1 MAFGTRGRFGGVD
14 DLRHGESEGGN
25 WLDGA
30 EALLAAHRREYLN
43 KPAYEVVLEFR
54 EAVGCVWDLEAL
66 YQEHGGGLIRAR
78 ETVRPDRPE
87 EKQGLRAV
95 FFRMGKGIF
104 VSATREEMSVIGP
117 DRESAQEVARV
128 MREKFVQKKRGKR
141 KAQFHL
147 ISTGTDEYGTP
158 GWRTVT
164 VPVPN
169 PGLGMPGDLDLH
181 YGEGAEEWVEQW
193 VEALKNRQSG
203 LTLFRG
209 EPGTGKTTFLRHLVW
224 RLQEGHRFYLLPSGQ
239 DAMLSRQD
247 TVNFWV
253 RQAADCPLAKVAVLE
268 DAEALLAP
276 RDEARGDA
284 VSNLLNA
291 TDGLMG
297 DFLKVH
303 LVATV
308 NCKLTALDAACRRPG
323 RMLALREFARMPRE
337 RAEMVAERHGLEL
350 AGEQPDYSLAE
361 IFHGASKATAEAKL
375 GFVSV

>member
-1 MAFGTRGRFGGVD
+1 MRQMQGFGPFDRNENDMAGGEW
-14 DLRHGESEGGN
+14 LEGM
-25 WLDGA
+25 A
-30 EALLAAHRREYLN
+30 ALLSAHRREYLN
-43 KPAYEVVLEFR
+43 RPGYEVEVDFGDAGPSR
-54 EAVGCVWDLEAL
+54 WDLDAMHRDH
-66 YQEHGGGLIRAR
+66 QAGLIRAR
-78 ETVRPDRPE
+78 EAVRAERPE
-87 EKQGLRAV
+87 EKQGVRAL
-95 FFRMGKGIF
+95 FFRMEDGVF
-104 VSATREEMSVIGP
+104 VSALRSGISVIGP
-117 DRESAQEVARV
+117 TRELAVAAAEKLRAKYAQRAE
-128 MREKFVQKKRGKR
+128 GKR
-141 KAQFHL
+141 NAFFHL
-147 ISTGTDEYGTP
+147 IASSEEFGGP
-158 GWRTVT
+158 SWRTVK

-193 VEALKNRQSG
+193 AESIKQRSSG

-253 RQAADCPLAKVAVLE
+253 GEATTCTLGKVAVLE

-276 RDEARGDA
+276 RDQLKGDA

-297 DFLKVH
+297 DFLRVH

-308 NCKLTALDAACRRPG
+308 NCKLTALDEACRRPG
-323 RMLALREFARMPRE
+323 RMLWMREFGRISRD

-350 AGEQPDYSLAE
+350 PGDQEDYTLAE
-361 IFHGASKATAEAKL
+361 IFHGASRVTAGKV
-375 GFVSV
+375 GFVAA

>member
-43 KPAYEVVLEFR
+43 KPSYEVVLEFR
-54 EAVGCVWDLEAL
+54 EAVGCVWDLEAM
-66 YQEHGGGLIRAR
+66 YRDHGGGLIRAR

-87 EKQGLRAV
+87 EKQGLRAL
-95 FFRMGKGIF
+95 FFQLGDGVF
-104 VSATREEMSVIGP
+104 VSVTQEEMSVIGP
-117 DRESAQEVARV
+117 NRGSTQEAARTL
-128 MREKFVQKKRGKR
+128 REKYVQKKKGKR

-147 ISTGTDEYGTP
+147 IATGTDDFGTP

-164 VPVPN
+164 VPVPD
-169 PGLGMPGDLDLH
+169 PGLGMPGGLDLH
-181 YGEGAEEWVEQW
+181 YGDGAEEWVERW
-193 VEALKNRQSG
+193 VEGLKNRQSG

-253 RQAADCPLAKVAVLE
+253 RQASECTLAKVAVLE

-291 TDGLMG
+291 TDGLLG

-323 RMLALREFARMPRE
+323 RLLGLREFGRMPRQ
-337 RAEMVAERHGLEL
+337 RAAMVAERHGVEL
-350 AGEQPDYSLAE
+350 PGEQPDYSLAE
-361 IFHGASKATAEAKL
+361 IFHGVSKAAGNL
-375 GFVSV
+375 QMGFV